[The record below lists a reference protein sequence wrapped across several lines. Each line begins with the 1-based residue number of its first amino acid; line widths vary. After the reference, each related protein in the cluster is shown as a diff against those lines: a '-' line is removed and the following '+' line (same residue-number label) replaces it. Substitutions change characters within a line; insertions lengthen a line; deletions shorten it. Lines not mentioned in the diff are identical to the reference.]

1 MDNEE
6 QLLTDEALIALQYA
20 SALVEV
26 WVKASVIK
34 DSLTQVSSILEK
46 IAYIRK
52 CMIQ

>member
-1 MDNEE
+1 MNNEE
-6 QLLTDEALIALQYA
+6 QLLTDEVLIALQYA

-46 IAYIRK
+46 DCIHK
-52 CMIQ
+52 EM